1 MWYWVTHRIGV
12 WALVGVVFTLSLG
25 GCALPFM
32 GGGAPEPTAPVATRV
47 IVPTFT
53 PTPVGEA
60 PATPTPQ
67 PTPTVQVLAVAAAPT
82 AGAAVTTTQT
92 LTQTGA
98 VTTTEAAA
106 PASPTAAPEP
116 ALEVESDQVNVRSG
130 PGTGFGVV
138 GTVNT
143 GERFD
148 IKGRNEDKSW
158 WLICCVNG
166 KEGWIYGELTDEEN
180 EELAPLV
187 ESASG
192 PAGRGRG
199 AGGARRSRR
208 PPSRR
213 PNPPPRPSLHPR
225 LPQMPAPGSAATA
238 ASSSCA
244 ADRRSAPTAAGSSK
258 LQFHFIHSGIDGG
271 QPQGSY
277 FVWLEK
283 DGQKLPVSDGVRSIA
298 LQDQGGVLG
307 KYNYEYKIGLDQIP
321 GNNVA
326 GNYVIWVL
334 DGNGERDSQT
344 FSFSVPDGQGEV
356 WMQFDQG

>member
-1 MWYWVTHRIGV
+1 
-12 WALVGVVFTLSLG
+12 VFTLSLG

-53 PTPVGEA
+53 PTPVSEA

-92 LTQTGA
+92 LTQTGP

-106 PASPTAAPEP
+106 PASPTAAPQP

-187 ESASG
+187 ESA
-192 PAGRGRG
+192 PAPQ
-199 AGGARRSRR
+199 AVAEA
-208 PPSRR
+208 PAAPAA
-213 PNPPPRPSLHPR
+213 PPPAQPPAEPTAT
-225 LPQMPAPGSAATA
+225 PQPAPPP
-238 ASSSCA
+238 A
-244 ADRRSAPTAAGSSK
+244 ADACAGIGGDGCKFKLRGGPSFGANGGGELK
-258 LQFHFIHSGIDGG
+258 LQLHFIHSGIDGG

-283 DGQKLPVSDGVRSIA
+283 DGQKLPVSDGVRSLA
-298 LQDQGGVLG
+298 LQDQGGSLG